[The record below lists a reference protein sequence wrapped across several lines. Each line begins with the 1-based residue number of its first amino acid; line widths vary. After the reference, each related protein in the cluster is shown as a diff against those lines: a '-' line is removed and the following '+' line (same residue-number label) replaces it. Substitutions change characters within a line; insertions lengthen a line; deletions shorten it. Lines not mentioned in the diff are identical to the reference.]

1 MKNGIVYGNNRVLGY
16 DIVDKKLVINPSEAE
31 IIKKIF
37 NWFVN
42 ENESLHGVVKKLNE
56 EGIFKGKSGGKLDH
70 TSIKRILE
78 NEKYCGDLKQR
89 KYYTEDF
96 LVQKQKQNKGEEK
109 FIIIENHHEPLIS
122 KEDWNKAQKL
132 LIERREKSNRGI
144 GYQRHCWGG
153 KLICGICNDKFR
165 RKTMKNIDGSDR
177 PIWKCS
183 TAYNEGDKGCKNG
196 GYLREDILEDAFKFV
211 LEQINTPEIQERVL
225 NNLQKILSK
234 LIEQNSNQDQEK
246 KIKLQ
251 ITKIQNKK
259 EKLLELYMDEE
270 SNLTKQDFNTRNQK
284 LNEEE
289 EVLNEKLNKI
299 TEQIHSLEKKKL
311 QIMNFYNII
320 KKKIN
325 NPNVINELVNECI
338 KEIIKY
344 EDKLV
349 FILKFDESYE
359 VQLSKY
365 PKRVNTRNYIT
376 IMDTKILYL
385 VNRGCIRYYENLKV
399 EVQLIA

>member
-1 MKNGIVYGNNRVLGY
+1 
-16 DIVDKKLVINPSEAE
+16 
-31 IIKKIF
+31 
-37 NWFVN
+37 
-42 ENESLHGVVKKLNE
+42 
-56 EGIFKGKSGGKLDH
+56 
-70 TSIKRILE
+70 
-78 NEKYCGDLKQR
+78 
-89 KYYTEDF
+89 
-96 LVQKQKQNKGEEK
+96 
-109 FIIIENHHEPLIS
+109 
-122 KEDWNKAQKL
+122 
-132 LIERREKSNRGI
+132 
-144 GYQRHCWGG
+144 
-153 KLICGICNDKFR
+153 
-165 RKTMKNIDGSDR
+165 
-177 PIWKCS
+177 
-183 TAYNEGDKGCKNG
+183 
-196 GYLREDILEDAFKFV
+196 
-211 LEQINTPEIQERVL
+211 
-225 NNLQKILSK
+225 
-234 LIEQNSNQDQEK
+234 
-246 KIKLQ
+246 
-251 ITKIQNKK
+251 
-259 EKLLELYMDEE
+259 
-270 SNLTKQDFNTRNQK
+270 LTKQDFNTRNQK

-349 FILKFDESYE
+349 FILKIDESYE